1 MHNIWCIF
9 TGDLKKLQHNTIA
22 CIVLI
27 GLVIVPSLYAWFNID
42 ASWDPYGNTGNL
54 KVAVAN
60 TDLGYRGDL
69 FPIELN
75 LGEQVVSAL
84 RENHQLQWI
93 ITGEADAI
101 EGVKRGE
108 YYAALILPDTFSTD
122 MMSLFSGDIR
132 KTEILYYLNEKEN
145 AIAPKITDKGADA
158 VRKQI
163 DTVFTETITE
173 ISLDMTKS
181 LSSVVNQREG
191 VQIEQNMVQAIEDAA
206 DQIDAVSAMIK
217 SFSLMTGSLGDLL
230 ESGINLAEEGQEQVV
245 SEKEM
250 LAESFQSIGS
260 LQDACENTA
269 KGIDH
274 ALTQMNHC
282 YLTVSDQIDQ
292 AFAILGED
300 TASFEKDIEET
311 IKDVQILTSDLNTMK
326 KNLQGFRDTLPDQGA
341 DLQGKLDQLLSL
353 IHI

>member
-1 MHNIWCIF
+1 M
-9 TGDLKKLQHNTIA
+9 
-22 CIVLI
+22 
-27 GLVIVPSLYAWFNID
+27 
-42 ASWDPYGNTGNL
+42 
-54 KVAVAN
+54 
-60 TDLGYRGDL
+60 
-69 FPIELN
+69 
-75 LGEQVVSAL
+75 GEQVVSAL

-217 SFSLMTGSLGDLL
+217 SFSLMTG
-230 ESGINLAEEGQEQVV
+230 E
-245 SEKEM
+245 
-250 LAESFQSIGS
+250 FRRSIGKW
-260 LQDACENTA
+260 N
-269 KGIDH
+269 
-274 ALTQMNHC
+274 
-282 YLTVSDQIDQ
+282 
-292 AFAILGED
+292 
-300 TASFEKDIEET
+300 
-311 IKDVQILTSDLNTMK
+311 
-326 KNLQGFRDTLPDQGA
+326 
-341 DLQGKLDQLLSL
+341 
-353 IHI
+353 

>member
-1 MHNIWCIF
+1 M
-9 TGDLKKLQHNTIA
+9 
-22 CIVLI
+22 
-27 GLVIVPSLYAWFNID
+27 
-42 ASWDPYGNTGNL
+42 
-54 KVAVAN
+54 
-60 TDLGYRGDL
+60 
-69 FPIELN
+69 
-75 LGEQVVSAL
+75 
-84 RENHQLQWI
+84 
-93 ITGEADAI
+93 
-101 EGVKRGE
+101 
-108 YYAALILPDTFSTD
+108 
-122 MMSLFSGDIR
+122 
-132 KTEILYYLNEKEN
+132 
-145 AIAPKITDKGADA
+145 
-158 VRKQI
+158 
-163 DTVFTETITE
+163 
-173 ISLDMTKS
+173 
-181 LSSVVNQREG
+181 
-191 VQIEQNMVQAIEDAA
+191 
-206 DQIDAVSAMIK
+206 
-217 SFSLMTGSLGDLL
+217 

-341 DLQGKLDQLLSL
+341 DLQGKLDQLISDMDQVLRIQNELSEGLKTDLEITQSIGGNSQKYKDALKAL
-353 IHI
+353 IAKSSDAITDMQKDYHQNMEGEIAGIFERTEVMHQSIYTLIDQLEEASEDGMRTTKNTLHDPYLK